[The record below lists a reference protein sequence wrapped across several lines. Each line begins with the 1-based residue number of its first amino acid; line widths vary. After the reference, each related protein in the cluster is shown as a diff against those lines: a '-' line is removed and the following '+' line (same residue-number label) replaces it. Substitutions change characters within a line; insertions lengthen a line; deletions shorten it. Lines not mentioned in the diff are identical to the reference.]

1 MRSLFT
7 HFRKIFTS
15 RGFYL
20 CVFLTVILLFS
31 AEIYTDYITTDR
43 YSVFRV
49 LTSFTA
55 EERLALGEN
64 ICNIRVLSS
73 ALSGWFTLFTP
84 IAAAFC
90 FIPITCTERE
100 ENAVRFQLFRSSK
113 IKYNATQFL
122 AGIVSSGIAV
132 ALGYLIFGA
141 VVMVTFPDIAQFNEA
156 TAEHIKMWSQSF
168 PVLLIRVWCFGAFWG
183 MPAMLLSSVIRNK
196 YIVMCLPFFLKYG
209 LSQAYL
215 TAISNAIKGD
225 ANETILK
232 IARLFSPDGLLGN
245 SPWYEKTAVF
255 GGFAILFFTAY
266 LIITAKRGDSGA

>member
-1 MRSLFT
+1 MRTIFVS
-7 HFRKIFTS
+7 FRKILTS

-31 AEIYTDYITTDR
+31 AEIYIDYRTYDR

-55 EERLALGEN
+55 EERLTLGEN

-90 FIPITCTERE
+90 FIPITCTEHE
-100 ENAVRFQLFRSSK
+100 ENAVRFQMFRSSK

-122 AGIVSSGIAV
+122 AGILSSGFAV
-132 ALGYLIFGA
+132 ALGYLIFSA
-141 VVMVTFPDIAQFNEA
+141 VVMITFPDIAQFNEA

-183 MPAMLLSSVIRNK
+183 IPAMLLSSVIRNK

-215 TAISNAIKGD
+215 TAISNAIKGE
-225 ANETILK
+225 ANETFLK